1 VNEQGGGPELSPIPR
16 EARRFQGEA
25 AGIIT
30 RFVANTIDA
39 LVVGA
44 ALGALYLGV
53 SAVIFML
60 DPRAFEFPAV
70 TFLASLTTALFMA
83 TFYLWIA
90 WWLLGRSYGG
100 HVMGIRVS
108 GRRGRKLGPLR
119 ALARAG
125 FCVFFPIGLFWCVI
139 SPRRRSV
146 QDVVLFTKVVYD
158 WSPRPGRG
166 VGALAVTEPTTTG
179 PPVVG
184 DPTSTADPA
193 SLGGDSRPSAGD

>member
-1 VNEQGGGPELSPIPR
+1 MNGQGEGPELSAIPK
-16 EARRFQGEA
+16 EARPFQGES
-25 AGIIT
+25 AGIVT

-39 LVVGA
+39 VVVGV
-44 ALGALYLGV
+44 ALGSLYLGY

-70 TFLASLTTALFMA
+70 TFLACLTTALFMA

-90 WWLLGRSYGG
+90 WWVVGRSYGA
-100 HVMGIRVS
+100 HIMGLRVS

-139 SPRRRSV
+139 SPKRRSV
-146 QDVVLFTKVVYD
+146 QDVLLFTKVVYD
-158 WSPRPGRG
+158 WSPRPGAGPQPSVAG
-166 VGALAVTEPTTTG
+166 VAG
-179 PPVVG
+179 PSVVG
-184 DPTSTADPA
+184 ESKPAGDPA
-193 SLGGDSRPSAGD
+193 SS

>member
-1 VNEQGGGPELSPIPR
+1 MTGLGGTPEISAIPR
-16 EARRFQGEA
+16 EARGFQGES
-25 AGIIT
+25 AGLVT

-39 LVVGA
+39 VVVGV
-44 ALGALYLGV
+44 ALAGIYLGW

-90 WWLLGRSYGG
+90 WWLVGRSYGG
-100 HVMGIRVS
+100 HVMGLRVS

-139 SPRRRSV
+139 SPKRRSV

-158 WSPRPGRG
+158 WSPRPGS
-166 VGALAVTEPTTTG
+166 GAL
-179 PPVVG
+179 PPAEDEQPG
-184 DPTSTADPA
+184 AES
-193 SLGGDSRPSAGD
+193 

>member
-1 VNEQGGGPELSPIPR
+1 MNEPGAVPEISPIPR
-16 EARRFQGEA
+16 EARRFQGEV
-25 AGIIT
+25 AGIVT

-39 LVVGA
+39 VVVGV
-44 ALGALYLGV
+44 ALAGIYLGW

-90 WWLLGRSYGG
+90 WWLVGRSYGA

-139 SPRRRSV
+139 SPKRRSV

-158 WSPRPGRG
+158 WRPH
-166 VGALAVTEPTTTG
+166 TG
-179 PPVVG
+179 PGPQPPPG
-184 DPTSTADPA
+184 GESTPLPDPA
-193 SLGGDSRPSAGD
+193 SLGDGSRPMAAD